1 MHRFILTLLLF
12 AGFAQMATAQREFA
26 NIDLPMRRAE
36 DLVSVADEKS
46 GNVCVYFFQS
56 SRLYFNLISP
66 SGQLIASQEIPYRW
80 SEQPQIM
87 GTRVTDDEF
96 IFYSR
101 FVNGRR
107 EFVRPFAVNRLDG
120 KFRTLPDMELKKDK
134 GEYFMGGF
142 ADADYFYMLY
152 ADKKENLHLYRDDQ
166 EARMTKKTFSPKLP
180 RTRDRYDR
188 ERDLIFVHPN
198 LERTVIAGHHRSK
211 IYTRGDKILM
221 VFDGF
226 RLKGQGDK
234 ATTEILTLDWNTG
247 QTNYRNLPAIEQN
260 GDPEFNSFLHQNTL
274 FRLQLDKDK
283 LNLTAYDFATLQP
296 VKTYN
301 FSGDEEITI
310 KSTPVH
316 QRGAKALFSSESKVI
331 EKTSKV
337 MKNLAG
343 GIPAITV
350 DAFSDSTIQLTIGSY
365 QPPRSNDRSQ
375 DPSRMVR
382 TPDRYVYTPR
392 GTMLIPGRWVPA
404 YYVPNYYL
412 DSPYY
417 SRYFYDPYGRGS
429 NLPTGPGIS
438 TYFRSVLNTNNL
450 AKVDSA
456 NASVILQDKVESFEE
471 ELKNKPEYATMY
483 RYGDKLHYG
492 YYDRKTKTFRIV
504 EFAQNQRQPEAE
516 QQQ

>member
-1 MHRFILTLLLF
+1 MRKLVLTLLFLGVF
-12 AGFAQMATAQREFA
+12 ATLASAQKEFA

-36 DLVSVADEKS
+36 DLVSVADERS

-66 SGQLIASQEIPYRW
+66 DGKLIASQEIPYRW
-80 SEQPQIM
+80 NEQPQVM

-96 IFYSR
+96 IFYTR

-107 EFVRPFAVNRLDG
+107 EYVRPFAVNRLDG
-120 KFRTLPDMELKKDK
+120 KFRSLQDMEMRKEK

-142 ADADYFYMLY
+142 ADANHFYMLY
-152 ADKKENLHLYRDDQ
+152 GDKKENLHVYRDDQ
-166 EARMTKKTFSPKLP
+166 EAVMTKKTFAPKLP
-180 RTRDRYDR
+180 RSRTRLER
-188 ERDLIFVHPN
+188 ESDLIFIHPD

-221 VFDGF
+221 IFDGF

-247 QTNYRNLPAIEQN
+247 KTDYRTLPSIEQN

-274 FRLQLDKDK
+274 FRLQLEKDK
-283 LNLTAYDFATLQP
+283 LNLTAYDFVTLQP

-301 FSGDEEITI
+301 FTGDEEITI

-316 QRGAKALFSSESKVI
+316 QRGAKALFSSENKVI

-343 GIPAITV
+343 GVPAITV
-350 DAFSDSTIQLTIGSY
+350 DAFSDNTIQLTIGSY
-365 QPPRSNDRSQ
+365 QPPRSYNRSQ
-375 DPSRMVR
+375 DPSRLIR

-417 SRYFYDPYGRGS
+417 SRYFYDPYGRGANMPS
-429 NLPTGPGIS
+429 GPGIS
-438 TYFRSVLNTNNL
+438 TYFRSVLDANTL

-456 NASVILQDKVESFEE
+456 QAPVILQDKVETFEE
-471 ELKNKPEYATMY
+471 EMKTKPEYATIY

-504 EFAQNQRQPEAE
+504 EFAQNQRQAQPE
-516 QQQ
+516 QQ